1 MKKTDGKS
9 CFFTGEKDNL
19 DLVVI
24 WIVPPILCYDLGHIE
39 NSKDTKEEQAKK
51 HTVPANTITIR
62 EDLAD
67 DFRQNRIMIDVEM
80 SGILPTTD
88 FTLLQP
94 KDIDARTLFYLQLH
108 CSRGVL
114 RETADGGMSED
125 YNMNRL
131 FGYLNEPAN
140 QNLTLEGITEEYK
153 EHGGEHLDLILQW
166 LTKIGPKTTGEH
178 SEDDLD
184 DDPEDDS
191 DLDDK
196 ESEEELEDDT
206 EDEGSDDDW
215 IRV

>member
-9 CFFTGEKDNL
+9 CFFTGEKDNF
-19 DLVVI
+19 VVI
-24 WIVPPILCYDLGHIE
+24 WIVPPILCYDLGRTE
-39 NSKDTKEEQAKK
+39 DSKDIKEEQAKK

-67 DFRQNRIMIDVEM
+67 DFRQNRIMIDVE
-80 SGILPTTD
+80 
-88 FTLLQP
+88 P

-140 QNLTLEGITEEYK
+140 QNLTLEDFTEKYK

-166 LTKIGPKTTGEH
+166 LTKIGPKTTGEQL
-178 SEDDLD
+178 EDDMD
-184 DDPEDDS
+184 DDSGD

-196 ESEEELEDDT
+196 ESEENWRTIRRTRDQTTIGSEFDDGET
-206 EDEGSDDDW
+206 
-215 IRV
+215 